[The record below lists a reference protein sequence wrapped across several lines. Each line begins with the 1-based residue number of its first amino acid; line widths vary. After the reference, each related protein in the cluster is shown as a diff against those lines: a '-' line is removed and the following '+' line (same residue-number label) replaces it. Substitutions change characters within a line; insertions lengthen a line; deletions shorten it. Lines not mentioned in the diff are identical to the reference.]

1 MRPGKESIRPAVMP
15 LQVMKIDWY
24 IMQATITSMQNQT
37 GSKAASTPDENTAD
51 AIRRVEILQRVMAAI
66 SSGLALDPLLKNIL
80 EGAVE
85 LIQAT
90 HGTIGLVVER
100 NGMPVIRTVAVH
112 NMPAEELDSEM
123 PPGIGLAGTVLKEG
137 RTIRLDRYGALDQ
150 PTLRGFS
157 EHSVVGVPIQWG
169 GGVIGFFGIG
179 IESPRRFDARD
190 VETLEFF
197 AQYAA
202 VAIHHANLYKTSQR
216 ALDEMRLLYN
226 TSQRIG
232 LSDDVDGVMDAYLDQ
247 VAAGG
252 RYICNLCL
260 YELDEN
266 GQKTAVVVRGRW
278 SPQGGSERL
287 EEKYPYVYDNF
298 DPILDAGETIV
309 ISDIRTH
316 PDVPESLRTMQVES
330 GRWSLVMIPLMVRN
344 QRMGLVILSHEGVHK
359 WDEDTLRQHQAV
371 AAQLAIAID
380 HRVQQTLLQ
389 ERGQQLAVLQER
401 QRLAREL
408 HDSVT
413 QLIFSTTLIAQSIS
427 PAWKR
432 DPVEGEKRVTRLLEL
447 SQTALREMR
456 SLLFELRSAENIQE
470 QKEIPATLTGLE
482 RIRHYGLPGALRFL
496 AKDFSQDG
504 IQVSL
509 DADERSEAYFGE
521 GRGSKSAREPVVEES
536 VYRIVQ
542 EALNNAV
549 KHSQARQIAVR
560 ICMEGSRQ
568 LSFSVEDDGVGFEQ
582 WSSGASATTGSGL
595 GMNTMRERAETLGG
609 SIRLVSSPG
618 RGTTVEVSIPLK
630 ERVE

>member
-1 MRPGKESIRPAVMP
+1 MQTQIESR
-15 LQVMKIDWY
+15 
-24 IMQATITSMQNQT
+24 
-37 GSKAASTPDENTAD
+37 AASPIAETINDAARRAD
-51 AIRRVEILQRVMAAI
+51 ILQRVISAI
-66 SSGLALDPLLKNIL
+66 SSGLALDPLLKDIL

-85 LIQAT
+85 LIEAT
-90 HGTIGLVVER
+90 HGTIGLVMER
-100 NGMPVIRTVAVH
+100 NGKAVIRTVAIH
-112 NMPAEELDSEM
+112 NMPEEELGAEM
-123 PPGIGLAGTVLKEG
+123 PAGVGLAGAVLNEG
-137 RTIRLDRYGALDQ
+137 RTIRLDRYDSLDQ
-150 PTLRGFS
+150 PTLRGLS
-157 EHSVVGVPIQWG
+157 DHSVIGVPIRWG
-169 GGVIGFFGIG
+169 ETMIGFFGIG
-179 IESPRRFDARD
+179 AEKPRLFDDRDAQALES
-190 VETLEFF
+190 F

-202 VAIHHANLYKTSQR
+202 VAIHNANLYKASQR

-232 LSDDVDGVMDAYLDQ
+232 LSDDVDGVIDAYLDQ

-252 RYICNLCL
+252 EYVCNICL

-266 GQKTAVVVRGRW
+266 FEKTAVVVRGRW

-316 PDVPESLRTMQVES
+316 PDVPESLRAMQVES
-330 GRWSLVMIPLMVRN
+330 GRWALVMIPLMVRN
-344 QRMGLVILSHEGVHK
+344 QRMGLVILSHEGVHQ
-359 WDEDTLRQHQAV
+359 WNEDTLSQHQAV

-380 HRVQQTLLQ
+380 HRMQQTLLQ

-432 DPVEGEKRVTRLLEL
+432 DPVEGEKRVARLLEL

-456 SLLFELRSAENIQE
+456 SLLFELKSAENIQE

-482 RIRHYGLPGALRFL
+482 RIRHYGLFGAIQLL
-496 AKDFSQDG
+496 AGDFSQEG
-504 IQVSL
+504 VRVL
-509 DADERSEAYFGE
+509 LEADEDAKKLLGAGKGLS
-521 GRGSKSAREPVVEES
+521 SIKEPMVEES
-536 VYRIVQ
+536 LYRIAQ

-549 KHSQARQIAVR
+549 KHAQAHLISIFIHADQAGALR
-560 ICMEGSRQ
+560 I
-568 LSFSVEDDGVGFEQ
+568 FIKDDGVGFDE
-582 WSSGASATTGSGL
+582 GKHPEDPALGSGL
-595 GMNTMRERAETLGG
+595 GMGTMRERAQAAGG
-609 SIRLVSSPG
+609 SLHVSSAPG
-618 RGTTVEVSIPLK
+618 RGTTIEVIIPVK
-630 ERVE
+630 EKQA

>member
-1 MRPGKESIRPAVMP
+1 
-15 LQVMKIDWY
+15 
-24 IMQATITSMQNQT
+24 MQSQTELGTTSP
-37 GSKAASTPDENTAD
+37 PDEHAAD
-51 AIRRVEILQRVMAAI
+51 AIRRLEILQRVMAAI
-66 SSGLALDPLLKNIL
+66 SSGLSLNPLLSDIL

-85 LIQAT
+85 LIEAP
-90 HGTIGLVVER
+90 HGTIGLVMER
-100 NGMPVIRTVAVH
+100 NGKQFVRTVAVH
-112 NMPAEELDSEM
+112 NMPDEELGAEM
-123 PPGIGLAGTVLKEG
+123 HSGVGLAGSVLKEG
-137 RTIRLDRYGALDQ
+137 RTVRLDRYGDLEK
-150 PTLRGFS
+150 PTLSEMS
-157 EHSVVGVPIQWG
+157 EHSVVGIPIQWG
-169 GGVIGFFGIG
+169 GRMIGFFGIG
-179 IESPRRFDARD
+179 VEAPRRFVERD
-190 VETLEFF
+190 IQTLESF

-202 VAIHHANLYKTSQR
+202 VAIHNANLYKASQQS
-216 ALDEMRLLYN
+216 LEEMRLLYN

-232 LSDDVDGVMDAYLDQ
+232 LSDDVDGVIDAYLAQ

-252 RYICNLCL
+252 EYVCNIGL

-316 PDVPESLRTMQVES
+316 PDVPESLRVMQVES
-330 GRWSLVMIPLMVRN
+330 GRWGLVMIPLMVRS

-359 WDEDTLRQHQAV
+359 WSEDTLSQHQAV

-380 HRVQQTLLQ
+380 HRMQQTLLQ

-413 QLIFSTTLIAQSIS
+413 QLIFSTTLIAQSIT

-432 DPVEGEKRVTRLLEL
+432 DPAEGEKRVTRLLEL

-456 SLLFELRSAENIQE
+456 SLLFELKSGEDIHD

-482 RIRHYGLPGALRFL
+482 RIRHYGLPGALRRL
-496 AKDFSQDG
+496 SKDFSQDG
-504 IQVSL
+504 IQVSME
-509 DADERSEAYFGE
+509 ADEQTEKYFG
-521 GRGSKSAREPVVEES
+521 GSKPSKEPVIEES

-549 KHSQARQIAVR
+549 KHSQARHIAVR
-560 ICMEGSRQ
+560 IHMEDPGR
-568 LSFSVEDDGVGFEQ
+568 LSFSVADDGVGFEQ
-582 WSSGASATTGSGL
+582 WSSGVTASAGSGL

-609 SIRLVSSPG
+609 TMSVVSSPG
-618 RGTTVEVSIPLK
+618 NGTTVEVGIPLK
-630 ERVE
+630 ERIE